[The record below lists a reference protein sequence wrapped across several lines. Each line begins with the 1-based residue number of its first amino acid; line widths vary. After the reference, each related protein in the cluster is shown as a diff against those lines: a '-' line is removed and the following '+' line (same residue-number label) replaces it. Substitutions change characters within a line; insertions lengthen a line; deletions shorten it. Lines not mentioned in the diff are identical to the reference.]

1 MRHDAHAYDEL
12 MHGPRHVSKDRPHMS
27 NYDRAA
33 QFAPFAALTG
43 FDGEI
48 EETARLTS
56 GRPLLDED
64 EKHLIDVCLRN
75 IKANI
80 SSSPK
85 ARIDYF
91 AADKLKEGGAIFSHR
106 GNIAVID
113 EYARAVIFDDGTS
126 IKIDDIIEAE
136 LV

>member
-1 MRHDAHAYDEL
+1 MRHDEHAYDHI
-12 MHGPRHVSKDRPHMS
+12 MNMPHHVSKERPHMT

-64 EKHLIDVCLRN
+64 EKHLIDVCLRS
-75 IKANI
+75 IMRRIAEK
-80 SSSPK
+80 PR
-85 ARIDYF
+85 ARIEFFVPDER
-91 AADKLKEGGAIFSHR
+91 KEGGAVLMHR
-106 GNIAVID
+106 GPVIAIN
-113 EYARAVIFDDGTS
+113 EYARAVLFEDGAS
-126 IKIDDIIEAE
+126 IAIDDIVEAE
-136 LV
+136 LL